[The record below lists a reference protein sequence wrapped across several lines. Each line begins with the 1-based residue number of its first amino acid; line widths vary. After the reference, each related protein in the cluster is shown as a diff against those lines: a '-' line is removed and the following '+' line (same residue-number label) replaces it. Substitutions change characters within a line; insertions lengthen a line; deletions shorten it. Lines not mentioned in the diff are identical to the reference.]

1 MPFLP
6 ISKEDMAERNI
17 SQLDFICITGDSY
30 VDHPS
35 FGISIISRMIEDQGF
50 TVGIIAQPD
59 WHSDRDFTKLGRPK
73 YAFLITA
80 GNIDS
85 MVAHYTAAKKK
96 RSDDAYT
103 AGGSAGKRPDR
114 AAIVYSKAVKRI
126 YGDDMPV
133 ALGGLEASL
142 RRFAHYDYWD
152 DAVRPS
158 VLEDSG
164 ADLLMYGMSEH
175 QIVEICNRL
184 AKGENIHDL
193 RDIRGTAY
201 LCDPKDTP
209 LGAAECPSLALCR
222 ENKEE
227 YAKACKIQYDWQ
239 DEVYGKTVIQRQT
252 SKMLVQLPPALSLTT
267 PELDHVYELPYMR
280 TYHPIYEAEGGVPGI
295 KEVEFSI
302 THNRGCFGNCNF
314 CSIALHQ
321 GRRISVRSKESILRE
336 AKLLTTLP
344 NFKGYIH
351 DVGGPTANFRAPS
364 CTHQLKYGLCKGR
377 KCLAPEPCK
386 NLEVNHEEY
395 LDILREIRK
404 IKGVKRVFIRSGI
417 RYDYLIE
424 DENDEFM
431 RELIEYH
438 VSGQLKVA
446 PEHCSAAVLD
456 MMGKPHIEAYRKFQ
470 DKFYKM
476 TGQIGKEQYLV
487 PYLMSSHPGS
497 TLKEAVE
504 LAQFLKSLKMRP
516 EQVQD
521 FYPTPGTISTCM
533 FYTELDPYTMKKV
546 YVPKTAEEKGMQRA
560 LLQYFKPENRR
571 RCIEALIKAHRT
583 DLIGMGKDCLV
594 KPDEQYSAYLRE
606 KAAKQQSGKGGQAHN
621 KPAHGKAHNNNS
633 ANRHQANNSVR
644 GSLYASGS
652 PLASKGRNDR
662 WQKED
667 QRKKKH

>member
-103 AGGSAGKRPDR
+103 AGGRAGKRPDR

-158 VLEDSG
+158 ILEDSG

-252 SKMLVQLPPALSLTT
+252 SKMLVQLPPAFSLTT

-321 GRRISVRSKESILRE
+321 GRRISVRSKKSILKE

-594 KPDEQYSAYLRE
+594 KPDEQYNAYLRE
-606 KAAKQQSGKGGQAHN
+606 KAAKQQAGKGGQAHN
-621 KPAHGKAHNNNS
+621 KPAHGKAHNNS
-633 ANRHQANNSVR
+633 ANRHQANNNVR

>member
-35 FGISIISRMIEDQGF
+35 FGISIISRIIEDLGF
-50 TVGIIAQPD
+50 TVGIISQPD
-59 WHSDRDFTKLGRPK
+59 WHSDRDFTKLGKPK

-96 RSDDAYT
+96 RSDDVYT
-103 AGGSAGKRPDR
+103 AGGKAGKRPDR

-158 VLEDSG
+158 ILEDSG

-438 VSGQLKVA
+438 ISGQLKVA

-606 KAAKQQSGKGGQAHN
+606 KAAKQQSGKGSQAHN

>member
-103 AGGSAGKRPDR
+103 AGGRAGKRPDR

-321 GRRISVRSKESILRE
+321 GRRISVRSKESILKE

-606 KAAKQQSGKGGQAHN
+606 KAAKQQAGKGGQAHN

-633 ANRHQANNSVR
+633 ANRHQANNSIR

-662 WQKED
+662 WPKEE

>member
-103 AGGSAGKRPDR
+103 AGGRAGKRPDR

-158 VLEDSG
+158 ILEDSG

-321 GRRISVRSKESILRE
+321 GRRISVRSKESILKE

-606 KAAKQQSGKGGQAHN
+606 KAAKQQAGKGSQAHN

>member
-103 AGGSAGKRPDR
+103 AGGRAGKRPDR

-158 VLEDSG
+158 ILEDSG

-424 DENDEFM
+424 DKNDEFM

-438 VSGQLKVA
+438 ISGQLKVA

-606 KAAKQQSGKGGQAHN
+606 KAAKQQSGKGSQAHN

>member
-103 AGGSAGKRPDR
+103 AGGKAGKRPDR
-114 AAIVYSKAVKRI
+114 AAIVYSKAIKRI

-158 VLEDSG
+158 ILEDSG

-252 SKMLVQLPPALSLTT
+252 SKMLVQLPPALTLTT

-606 KAAKQQSGKGGQAHN
+606 KAAKQQSGKGSQAHN

>member
-35 FGISIISRMIEDQGF
+35 FGISIISRIIEDLGF
-50 TVGIIAQPD
+50 TVGIISQPD
-59 WHSDRDFTKLGRPK
+59 WHSDRDFTKLGKPK

-103 AGGSAGKRPDR
+103 AGGKAGKRPDR

-158 VLEDSG
+158 ILEDSG

-175 QIVEICNRL
+175 QIAEICTRL

-438 VSGQLKVA
+438 ISGQLKVA

-606 KAAKQQSGKGGQAHN
+606 KAAKQQSGKGSQAHN